1 MRAVPKVGILIFCN
15 VPGVHGEFWHFVIN
29 DHADTYPS
37 VGILI
42 FFTNFGVQTG
52 VAYLKIIWTENIKI
66 PKPFLTPPPDPV

>member
-15 VPGVHGEFWHFVIN
+15 VLGVHGEFWHFVITL
-29 DHADTYPS
+29 TYPS

-66 PKPFLTPPPDPV
+66 PKPCLTPPPDPV